1 MERADKKKLIE
12 NALRYAAYFLAFLV
26 TPFLAAVVGEWFVWV
41 GYGRMTPFFTNI
53 FTMIFWLLEFIVL
66 LIVDT
71 VLKRQRAKKETAE
84 EKQLTLEELALEP
97 SAEEK
102 PKKKRTPPLPLKNLF
117 VLTAIVALC
126 VLFISAQIDFKVKPF
141 YEIGEKINGYEFW
154 NKISGFTCNMVK
166 CVWIVLF
173 MGVALEFF
181 KTLFAEIPNEKQKRG
196 AIWFAVIVAIL
207 PFALYDVLIS
217 GMSLAFGLTYLFLFY
232 PAFVLVYYFTEQRG
246 VQAYLLIMFIYI
258 F

>member
-1 MERADKKKLIE
+1 MERASKNKLIE
-12 NALRYAAYFLAFLV
+12 NALRYAVYFLAFIL
-26 TPFLAAVVGEWFVWV
+26 TPFFAAVVAEWFVWA
-41 GYGRMTPFFTNI
+41 GYGRLTPFFTNI
-53 FTMIFWLLEFIVL
+53 FTMIFWLLEFVVI
-66 LIVDT
+66 LIVDA
-71 VLKRQRAKKETAE
+71 VLKRVRTQKETTE
-84 EKQLTLEELALEP
+84 EKQLTLDELAIEP
-97 SAEEK
+97 STEEK

-117 VLTAIVALC
+117 ILTAIVALC

-141 YEIGEKINGYEFW
+141 YEIGEKINGYDFW
-154 NKISGFTCNMVK
+154 NKVSGFTRNMVK
-166 CVWIVLF
+166 CVWIVLL

-196 AIWFAVIVAIL
+196 AIWIAVILAIL

-246 VQAYLLIMFIYI
+246 VKAYLLIMFIYI